1 MSLRKIL
8 GGDAARVHEQ
18 VDALLDS
25 EDAVI
30 VLADRSRAIS
40 YAHGFGI
47 SPCQLEL
54 LMLEIERTVR
64 NLGGPRTSRKN
75 RRTQGEERQNSD
87 NSGRGVGVRRHRD
100 SADRGHSARAADRRG
115 DSLRIGRSADG
126 DSGIAVCRLLRM
138 ATHTAAT
145 DALIDGDQTSV

>member
-8 GGDAARVHEQ
+8 GGDATRVHEQ
-18 VDALLDS
+18 LDALLDS

-54 LMLEIERTVR
+54 LMLEIERTIR
-64 NLGGPRTSRKN
+64 NAGGPRTSRNN
-75 RRTQGEERQNSD
+75 RRTQREERQSSD
-87 NSGRGVGVRRHRD
+87 ISGPGVGVRRHRD
-100 SADRGHSARAADRRG
+100 SVDRGLSAQTADTRG
-115 DSLRIGRSADG
+115 DSLRIRRSADG
-126 DSGIAVCRLLRM
+126 DSDIAVCRLLRM
-138 ATHTAAT
+138 ATTTAAT
-145 DALIDGDQTSV
+145 DALINGDQTSA